1 MKMRNRF
8 RHLRRSERGV
18 SLVFVSIGFMAFMT
32 ATTLAVDVGMF
43 MTAKSQAQNAADAGA
58 LSGAVALYYNDFDDR
73 SSTGPAVQSA
83 LSAAL
88 VNDVMGAQVSVTP
101 ADVTFPNDP
110 AGQPTRVAVSVYRA
124 GARDNAIPTLLGRIF
139 GIDTVSL
146 GASATAE
153 ASPAN
158 AATCVKPFT
167 IPDRWDENQDGE
179 WDPDDTFDL
188 EDNKGKP
195 LANPDVY
202 IGPEDEENYTGYDAE
217 RDRGFQI
224 VLKAN
229 NTTKVTASFYNP
241 WDLPGSVGAS
251 DYRDNIATCNSAVMA
266 LGATPPPETGNMV
279 GPTAQGVND
288 LVDLDPGAQW
298 DDDCKCVTGSA
309 YGSKSPRVVVIP
321 VYDPVVFANGPAH
334 GKNIDLQFTNFI
346 GFFIEPMQGNQV
358 VGRITPVSGLF
369 DGNAGPAPAGAFP
382 RVIRLVQ

>member
-1 MKMRNRF
+1 
-8 RHLRRSERGV
+8 

-43 MTAKSQAQNAADAGA
+43 MTAKSQAQNSADAGA
-58 LSGAVALYYNDFDDR
+58 LSGAVALYFNDFDDR

-88 VNDVMGAQVSVTP
+88 ANNVMGAQVSVTP
-101 ADVTFPNDP
+101 ADVTFPNNP
-110 AGQPTRVAVSVYRA
+110 AGQPNRVAVSVYRA
-124 GARDNAIPTLLGRIF
+124 DIRDNAIPTLLGKIF

-153 ASPAN
+153 VSPAN

-195 LANPDVY
+195 LDNPDVY
-202 IGPEDEENYTGYDAE
+202 IGPEDKENYTGYDAE
-217 RDRGFQI
+217 RDKGFRI

-229 NTTKVTASFYNP
+229 NTSKVTASFYNP
-241 WDLPGSVGAS
+241 WDLPGSVGAD
-251 DYRDNIATCNSAVMA
+251 DYRENIATCNSTVIP
-266 LGATPPPETGNMV
+266 LGATPEPETGNMT
-279 GPTAQGVND
+279 GPTVQGVGD
-288 LVDLDPGAQW
+288 LVDLDPGAEW
-298 DDDCKCVTGSA
+298 DEDCKCVTGSA

-321 VYDPVVFANGPAH
+321 VYDPVVFATGPAH
-334 GKNIDLQFTNFI
+334 GKNIDLKFTNFI
-346 GFFIEPMQGNQV
+346 GFFIEPMQGNEV

-369 DGNAGPAPAGAFP
+369 DGDAGPAPAGAFLA
-382 RVIRLVQ
+382 VIRLVQ